1 MVLCSRPGTLMTSR
15 PVSAPITSSRA
26 ALFLGIALLLTA
38 CAGRGAPTSVPAGST
53 DTEVTEG
60 HVTTDHGLS
69 GQGLVLVSGDNALTG
84 ASWIT
89 ATNGYGPVELNRSN
103 GGPAARDG
111 GPLTVGGNTSTRGYG
126 VHAGSSL
133 SFATG
138 SQCRRLS
145 TQIGV
150 DDEVGPRGTVR
161 FVVRGDGVT
170 LHDSGVVRGSDGLR
184 TVAVDISGRNTV
196 QLAVTDGGDGASHD
210 HADWIQPT
218 LHGCEVADSSGPA
231 LTPEQFGA
239 RGDGT
244 TDDTAAL
251 SALFRAM
258 NTQAQPVS
266 FGASRTYRFH
276 RTAPTQFTITRT
288 GAIIHGNGA
297 VLKVIDSESVSNQW
311 YGIRIAGA
319 NITVQDLS
327 VDFNRTRR
335 PGTTSSSAQ
344 TAWFV
349 DGGSRNVV
357 LRRVRALNS
366 PLDGIYIRDLVS
378 SLPSASATTLPTG
391 IRLEGVQSLN
401 SGRNNLSIVSARD
414 VTVSGGR
421 FNGARGYGDGPW
433 AGIDIEPNRGSD
445 VHGNRN
451 IVIDGAE
458 TSDNLGSGIDVAQ
471 LDNEGIIIRNHSS
484 HRNSG
489 AALFLSPSGTI
500 TVDGLRA
507 TTYGGITK
515 AGVVAIVPS
524 ERPGATV
531 SLANLEISD
540 TTNTKPSFFQNY
552 AGKVTLNGL
561 RASNV
566 ATKTVL
572 GTYQPTTVS
581 NVYLNGVKIR

>member
-1 MVLCSRPGTLMTSR
+1 MSRLPSISSASARLVLLG
-15 PVSAPITSSRA
+15 VS
-26 ALFLGIALLLTA
+26 LLLPA
-38 CAGRGAPTSVPAGST
+38 CAGSGAPTGLPAGPT

-60 HVTTDHGLS
+60 HITTDHGLS
-69 GQGLVLVSGDNALTG
+69 GQGLILVSGDTPLSG
-84 ASWIT
+84 ATWTT

-103 GGPAARDG
+103 GGPAASDG
-111 GPLTVGGNTSTRGYG
+111 GPLTVAGVTSTRGYG
-126 VHAGSSL
+126 VHAASSL

-138 SQCRRLS
+138 SQCRSLS

-150 DDEVGPRGTVR
+150 DDEVGSRGTVR

-170 LHDSGVVRGSDGLR
+170 LHDSGIVRGSDGLR
-184 TVAVDISGRNTV
+184 TVTVDISGRNTV
-196 QLAVTDGGDGASHD
+196 QLVVTDAGDGTSHD
-210 HADWIQPT
+210 HANWIQPT
-218 LHGCEVADSSGPA
+218 LHGCEVAASSGPA

-239 RGDGT
+239 RGDGV

-251 SALFRAM
+251 TALFRAM
-258 NTQAQPVS
+258 NTQSQPVR
-266 FGASRTYRFH
+266 FGAGRTYRFH

-288 GAIIHGNGA
+288 GTTITGNGA
-297 VLKVIDSESVSNQW
+297 VLKVIDTESVSPLW
-311 YGIRIAGA
+311 YGVRIAGTD
-319 NITVQDLS
+319 ITVQDLG
-327 VDFNRTRR
+327 VDFNRARR
-335 PGTTSSSAQ
+335 PGTTSPSGQ
-344 TAWFV
+344 TAWFI

-357 LRRVRALNS
+357 LRRVQALNS
-366 PLDGIYIRDLVS
+366 PMDGIYIRDLVS
-378 SLPSASATTLPTG
+378 TLPAASASTLPTG
-391 IRLEGVQSLN
+391 IRLEGVQALN

-445 VHGNRN
+445 VYGNRN

-471 LDNEGIIIRNHSS
+471 LDNEGITIRNHAS
-484 HRNSG
+484 HRNGG

-507 TTYGGITK
+507 SSYGSITK

-524 ERPGATV
+524 DRPGATV
-531 SLANLEISD
+531 SLSNLEIRD
-540 TTNTKPSFFQNY
+540 TTGTKPSFFQNY
-552 AGKVTLNGL
+552 VGTVTLNGL

-572 GTYQPTTVS
+572 GTYQPTAVS
-581 NVYLNGVKIR
+581 NVYLDGVRIR